1 MWNIEID
8 GSAKESINCIQ
19 AFSLFFSVSN
29 ECLLGKKKRER
40 EREKLTLHLVDFAV
54 GDTKFVNIMSFFLIL
69 V

>member
-29 ECLLGKKKRER
+29 ECLLAKKKKERER
-40 EREKLTLHLVDFAV
+40 ER
-54 GDTKFVNIMSFFLIL
+54 N
-69 V
+69 